1 MLKIFFEKMLQ
12 KNLTFSILP
21 NISEKRWTYNYKK
34 CIMSIIM
41 SKIRI
46 MGRSVESLRREARVP
61 VTWQ

>member
-1 MLKIFFEKMLQ
+1 M
-12 KNLTFSILP
+12 SI
-21 NISEKRWTYNYKK
+21 
-34 CIMSIIM
+34 IMSIIM

>member
-12 KNLTFSILP
+12 KNLTFSSLP

-34 CIMSIIM
+34 CIISIIM

-46 MGRSVESLRREARVP
+46 MGRSVESLRREARGP

>member
-21 NISEKRWTYNYKK
+21 NITEKRWTYNYKK

-46 MGRSVESLRREARVP
+46 MGRSVESLRREARAP

>member
-46 MGRSVESLRREARVP
+46 MGRSVESLRREARGP

>member
-1 MLKIFFEKMLQ
+1 MGRKIIF
-12 KNLTFSILP
+12 NRNLP
-21 NISEKRWTYNYKK
+21 NITEKRWTYNYKK

-46 MGRSVESLRREARVP
+46 MGRSVESLRREARAP